1 MSGDGESRT
10 VSDRVKKWGM
20 RQFWRAQQSQT
31 IISMLFWATT
41 LTLLVFDRLEAS
53 NPQWGREDAVT
64 MGVPTAYAVMGS
76 LFFGVILFVLVIG
89 WVYDNILSL
98 WKQHQTVTIER
109 NPFATYLL
117 HPPMLI
123 LLGMVTTNLQ
133 RSFPDDEEIQAQ
145 CAWMQRWMATMT
157 KLEVFGRTVKS
168 LDARLGEPMP
178 EMMFLPK
185 DSVKEAREMGLDD
198 ADIIE

>member
-1 MSGDGESRT
+1 MTASGEGRT
-10 VSDRVKKWGM
+10 LSERVKKWGM

-41 LTLLVFDRLEAS
+41 LPLLVFDRLESS
-53 NPQWGREDAVT
+53 NPQWGRDDSIT
-64 MGVPTAYAVMGS
+64 LGIPTAYAVMGS
-76 LFFGVILFVLVIG
+76 LFFGVIAFVLIIG

-123 LLGMVTTNLQ
+123 LLGTVTTHLE
-133 RSFPDDEEIQAQ
+133 RSYPDDEEIQSQ
-145 CAWMQRWMATMT
+145 CAWMRRWFSTMT
-157 KLEVFGRTVKS
+157 KLEVFRRSVKS
-168 LDARLGEPMP
+168 LDERVGEPMP
-178 EMMFLPK
+178 ELTFLPSG
-185 DSVKEAREMGLDD
+185 SVKEARKMGIDDVEMLD
-198 ADIIE
+198 

>member
-1 MSGDGESRT
+1 MTASGESRT
-10 VSDRVKKWGM
+10 LSERVKKWGM

-41 LTLLVFDRLEAS
+41 LTLLVFDRLESS
-53 NPQWGREDAVT
+53 NPQWGRDDSIT
-64 MGVPTAYAVMGS
+64 LGIPTAYAIMGS
-76 LFFGVILFVLVIG
+76 LFFGVIAFVLIIG

-123 LLGMVTTNLQ
+123 LLGTVTTHLE
-133 RSFPDDEEIQAQ
+133 RSYPDDEEIQSQ
-145 CAWMQRWMATMT
+145 CAWMRRWFSTMT
-157 KLEVFGRTVKS
+157 KLEVFRRSVKS
-168 LDARLGEPMP
+168 LDERVGEPMP
-178 EMMFLPK
+178 ELTFLPS
-185 DSVKEAREMGLDD
+185 DSVKEARKMGIDDVEMLD
-198 ADIIE
+198 

>member
-1 MSGDGESRT
+1 MTASGESRT
-10 VSDRVKKWGM
+10 LSERVKKWGM

-41 LTLLVFDRLEAS
+41 LTLLVFDRLESS
-53 NPQWGREDAVT
+53 NPQWGRDDSIT
-64 MGVPTAYAVMGS
+64 LGIPTAYAVMGS
-76 LFFGVILFVLVIG
+76 LFFGVIAFVLIIG

-123 LLGMVTTNLQ
+123 LLGTVTTHLE
-133 RSFPDDEEIQAQ
+133 RSYPDDEEIQSQ
-145 CAWMQRWMATMT
+145 CAWMRQWFSTMT
-157 KLEVFGRTVKS
+157 KLEVFRRSVKS
-168 LDARLGEPMP
+168 LDERVGEPMP
-178 EMMFLPK
+178 ELTFLPS
-185 DSVKEAREMGLDD
+185 DSVKEARKMGIDDVEMLD
-198 ADIIE
+198 

>member
-1 MSGDGESRT
+1 MAGGSEGRT
-10 VSDRVKKWGM
+10 LGDRVKKWGM

-41 LTLLVFDRLEAS
+41 LTLLVFDRLESS
-53 NPQWGREDAVT
+53 NPQWGRDDAVT
-64 MGVPTAYAVMGS
+64 MGMPTAYAIMGS
-76 LFFGVILFVLVIG
+76 LFFGVIAFVLIIG

-123 LLGMVTTNLQ
+123 LLGTVTTHLE
-133 RSFPDDEEIQAQ
+133 RSYPDDEEIQTQ
-145 CAWMQRWMATMT
+145 CAWMRRWFSTMT
-157 KLEVFGRTVKS
+157 KLEVFRRSVKS

-178 EMMFLPK
+178 ELVFLPS
-185 DSVKEAREMGLDD
+185 DSVKEAREMGIDDVEILD
-198 ADIIE
+198 

>member
-1 MSGDGESRT
+1 MDGGVEGRALG
-10 VSDRVKKWGM
+10 DRVKKWGM

-41 LTLLVFDRLEAS
+41 LTLLVFDRLESS
-53 NPQWGREDAVT
+53 NPEWGHADAIT
-64 MGVPTAYAVMGS
+64 FGIPTAYAIMGS
-76 LFFGVILFVLVIG
+76 LFFGVILFVLIVG

-123 LLGMVTTNLQ
+123 LLGMITTHLQ

-145 CAWMQRWMATMT
+145 CAWMHRWMATMT
-157 KLEVFGRTVKS
+157 KLEVFRRTVRS
-168 LDARLGEPMP
+168 LDDRLGEPMP
-178 EMMFLPK
+178 EMNFLP
-185 DSVKEAREMGLDD
+185 SGAVKVAREMGLDD
-198 ADIIE
+198 VEILD

>member
-1 MSGDGESRT
+1 MTASGESRT
-10 VSDRVKKWGM
+10 LSERVKKWGM

-41 LTLLVFDRLEAS
+41 LTLLVFDRLESS
-53 NPQWGREDAVT
+53 NPQWGRDDSIT
-64 MGVPTAYAVMGS
+64 LGIPTAYAIMGS
-76 LFFGVILFVLVIG
+76 LFFGVIAFVLIIG

-123 LLGMVTTNLQ
+123 LLGTVTTHLE
-133 RSFPDDEEIQAQ
+133 RSYPDDEEIQSQ
-145 CAWMQRWMATMT
+145 CAWMRQWFSTMT
-157 KLEVFGRTVKS
+157 KLEVFRRSVKS
-168 LDARLGEPMP
+168 LDERVGEPMP
-178 EMMFLPK
+178 ELTFLPS
-185 DSVKEAREMGLDD
+185 DSVKEARKMGIDDVEMLD
-198 ADIIE
+198 